1 MFLGQGQPSSEPQQ
15 YNHAQPQQQYLQLPN
30 GSNASSNSSN
40 SVNTNDTPQTNDEG
54 VQIHVPIA
62 DPNTNAKP
70 LGGISNPN
78 KEVETKKKRG
88 LFRKH

>member
-1 MFLGQGQPSSEPQQ
+1 M
-15 YNHAQPQQQYLQLPN
+15 QLPN

-88 LFRKH
+88 LFRKHWYVDGYRFFVYLFWWSNSI